1 MAKQVLKAEVESL
14 GGLQLKCSARGFE
27 FLIDEPE
34 NVGGTNEAMNPLE
47 ALLCSLGACKMMVAR
62 FFYQTKQIQL
72 KSMKVD
78 ILGEIDSERL
88 KGKPEVKI
96 GFSKIITNYTIEA
109 NNSQAEIEEFIAFIE
124 RTCPVKDTIVNTPEM
139 ELTLS
144 FQPSKFS

>member
-109 NNSQAEIEEFIAFIE
+109 DNSQAEIEEFIAFIE

-139 ELTLS
+139 EFTLS
-144 FQPSKFS
+144 FQPS

>member
-14 GGLQLKCSARGFE
+14 GGLQLKCSSRGFE

-72 KSMKVD
+72 RSMKVE
-78 ILGEIDSERL
+78 ILGEIDSDRL
-88 KGKPEVKI
+88 KGKPDVKI

-109 NNSQAEIEEFIAFIE
+109 DNSQAEIEEFIAFIE
-124 RTCPVKDTIVNTPEM
+124 RTCPVKDTIVNSPEM
-139 ELTLS
+139 ERTLA
-144 FQPSKFS
+144 FQPVN

>member
-14 GGLQLKCSARGFE
+14 DGLQLKCSARGFE

-34 NVGGTNEAMNPLE
+34 IVGGTNEAMNPLE

-72 KSMKVD
+72 KSMNIE
-78 ILGEIDSERL
+78 ILGEIDSDRL

-109 NNSQAEIEEFIAFIE
+109 DNSQAEIEEFIAFIE

-139 ELTLS
+139 EFTLS
-144 FQPSKFS
+144 FQPS